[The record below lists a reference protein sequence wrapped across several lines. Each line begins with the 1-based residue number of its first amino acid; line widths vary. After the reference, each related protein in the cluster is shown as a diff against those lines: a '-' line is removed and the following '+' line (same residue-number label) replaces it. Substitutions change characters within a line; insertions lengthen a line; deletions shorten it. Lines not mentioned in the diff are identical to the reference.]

1 MTQNLGPSE
10 QEYESKP
17 YFSKQ
22 KGTCLLFSHE
32 LWKVGFIRDL
42 QVSIL
47 TSVHAYVF
55 SIGSEI
61 LEQDCFLAKSNHCG
75 ELKYLTCHT

>member
-1 MTQNLGPSE
+1 M
-10 QEYESKP
+10 
-17 YFSKQ
+17 
-22 KGTCLLFSHE
+22 
-32 LWKVGFIRDL
+32 

-61 LEQDCFLAKSNHCG
+61 LERDCFLAKSNHCG
-75 ELKYLTCHT
+75 ELKYLNLLAIHETEQLDWKYYGFDSWVLKDF